1 MWRSKACLV
10 IKGEK
15 YKSSDRSG
23 FQWNTG
29 WPIRTHFFPTGLGW
43 FPNLNSW
50 RTEQD
55 NIYS

>member
-10 IKGEK
+10 IPGEK

-23 FQWNTG
+23 FQWNTC
-29 WPIRTHFFPTGLGW
+29 WPIRTNFFPTGLGL

-50 RTEQD
+50 RIEQV
-55 NIYS
+55 IHS